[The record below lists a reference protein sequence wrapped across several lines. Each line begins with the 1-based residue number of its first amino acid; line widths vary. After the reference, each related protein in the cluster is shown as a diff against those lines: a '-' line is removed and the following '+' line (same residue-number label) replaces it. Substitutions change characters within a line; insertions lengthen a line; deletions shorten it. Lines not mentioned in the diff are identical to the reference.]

1 MFLNSEKFNTNFRE
15 VSQMWAICKRTN
27 DFREILFIHLLG
39 ECRHYFKKCILSWI
53 FWLQKAICGLRW
65 NSICVLH
72 FNLHTILQRFLSAHI
87 LCQLLYRN
95 VIFTSIMF
103 ASHNKEFKC
112 HWTYCFLETLLI
124 YVLLLASSFS
134 SIFLCYKFYL
144 NVLQMKIL
152 CKLRTKK

>member
-1 MFLNSEKFNTNFRE
+1 MRTNIYIYIYIYIYIFQGSKSD
-15 VSQMWAICKRTN
+15 VGNCKRTN

-65 NSICVLH
+65 KSICVLH
-72 FNLHTILQRFLSAHI
+72 FNLHTILQRYLSAHI

-112 HWTYCFLETLLI
+112 HWTLRLYWCMF
-124 YVLLLASSFS
+124 YVLCSMFYDLCSLAGQFFFLN
-134 SIFLCYKFYL
+134 IFML
-144 NVLQMKIL
+144 
-152 CKLRTKK
+152 